1 MATKE
6 KYVSKNNQ
14 FLPPTAPTPKIMST
28 HKRKCVTFVFLGLD
42 CFTQNQCFT
51 QNELPL
57 LEFLASE
64 VP

>member
-6 KYVSKNNQ
+6 KYVSKTNQ
-14 FLPPTAPTPKIMST
+14 FLPPTAPTPKITST